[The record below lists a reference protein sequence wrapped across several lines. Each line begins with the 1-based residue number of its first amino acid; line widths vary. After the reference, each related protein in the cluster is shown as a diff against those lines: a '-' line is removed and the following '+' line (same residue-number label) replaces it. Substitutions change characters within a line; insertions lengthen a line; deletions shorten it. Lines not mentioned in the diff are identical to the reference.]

1 MRAINL
7 IMLLLFLS
15 SCEEIIYGKYQI
27 IEKNLKKTQKE
38 TKYVVKKGENLFIIS
53 EKFNISLKSL
63 IKVNN
68 VSAPYKIFPGQ
79 KLLIPK
85 KMIHV
90 IRKGDTLYSI
100 SREYRVDRSSL
111 FKINGIKPD
120 QKIYVGDSI
129 VIPIKEKKK
138 YQQTIRKELKKKPK
152 PSNKIFGTKL
162 SFIWPARGKIILE
175 FGKIKSGFH
184 NDGINI
190 KSDENSPVI
199 ASETGEIIYTGNEIP
214 GYGNLILIKHK
225 NNWVTAYSHLKQI
238 IYKKGQVVR
247 KGQKI
252 GKVGKNGNVDEPQLH
267 FEIRKGKKAINPT
280 KFLS

>member
-1 MRAINL
+1 MKAINL
-7 IMLLLFLS
+7 IILLLLLS
-15 SCEEIIYGKYQI
+15 SCEEIIYGKYTI
-27 IEKNLKKTQKE
+27 IEKNLKKTQQE

-68 VSAPYKIFPGQ
+68 VRAPYKIFPGQ

-90 IRKGDTLYSI
+90 IQKGDTLYSI
-100 SREYRVDRSSL
+100 SRKYRVDRSSL
-111 FKINGIKPD
+111 FKINGIKPN

-138 YQQTIRKELKKKPK
+138 YQQRIRKELNIKPK
-152 PSNKIFGTKL
+152 HSKKIASTKL
-162 SFIWPARGKIILE
+162 SFIWPARGKIILG

-252 GKVGKNGNVDEPQLH
+252 GKVGKTGNVDEPQLH
-267 FEIRKGKKAINPT
+267 FEIRKGKKAINPK

>member
-1 MRAINL
+1 MKLINL
-7 IMLLLFLS
+7 IILLLLS
-15 SCEEIIYGKYQI
+15 SCEELIYGKYQI
-27 IEKNLKKTQKE
+27 IEKNLKRTQPE

-68 VSAPYKIFPGQ
+68 VRSPYKIFPGQ
-79 KLLIPK
+79 KLLIPR

-90 IRKGDTLYSI
+90 IKKGDTLYSI
-100 SREYRVDRSSL
+100 SREYGVDRSSL
-111 FKINGIKPD
+111 FKINGIKPN

-138 YQQTIRKELKKKPK
+138 YQQRKKKELQTRTNPSKK
-152 PSNKIFGTKL
+152 IIDTKL
-162 SFIWPARGKIILE
+162 SFIWPIRGEVILG

-252 GKVGKNGNVDEPQLH
+252 GKIGKTGNVDEPQLH